1 MVVVTVVGVMV
12 VFTHTVVVGLAP
24 DFVDGEEVMV
34 GERW

>member
-1 MVVVTVVGVMV
+1 MVVITVVGVMV
-12 VFTHTVVVGLAP
+12 VFAHTLVVGRVP